1 MNRSLL
7 ALALVLVL
15 CTACS
20 RESTSEGPAI
30 DTRET
35 LRISYVG
42 APELEVREKPD
53 ASSPVIAK
61 YQNGEAVSILVEQP
75 EWVEI
80 RTGTG
85 SGWAKKAD
93 LTAAAGKTAQ
103 EDDPQPTFRVMPM
116 PVSAPSAHGEV
127 YIEADV
133 NTDGDVVATRLITNT
148 TGSEALGL
156 QNEAALRG
164 AKFHPIVQK
173 GERKP
178 FKYYHRVTY

>member
-1 MNRSLL
+1 MRFVNVVVLAA
-7 ALALVLVL
+7 ALASS
-15 CTACS
+15 ACS
-20 RESTSEGPAI
+20 KQPADAGPAI

-53 ASSPVIAK
+53 AAAAVVAK
-61 YQNGEAVSILVEQP
+61 YQNGEAVSILAEQG

-80 RTGTG
+80 RSGSA
-85 SGWAKKAD
+85 SGWAKQAD
-93 LTAAAGKTAQ
+93 LTDAAGKTAQ
-103 EDDPQPTFRVMPM
+103 EDDPQPTFRTMPA
-116 PVSAPSAHGEV
+116 PISAPGAHGEI

-133 NTDGDVVATRLITNT
+133 NTDGDVVSTKIITNT
-148 TGSEALGL
+148 TGSDALAN

-173 GERKP
+173 GARTP